1 MGSGAKN
8 DRNRLTA
15 LTSVKARGG
24 YEAVLAPH
32 PTASAANSGQIG
44 PLVPRKP
51 GGFHRNNRKNLISEF
66 PRVKMSSSYESSPW
80 GFDAISIRNAHKI
93 LLTF

>member
-8 DRNRLTA
+8 DRKRLTA

-66 PRVKMSSSYESSPW
+66 PRVKMPSSYESSPW
-80 GFDAISIRNAHKI
+80 DFDAISIRTAHKI